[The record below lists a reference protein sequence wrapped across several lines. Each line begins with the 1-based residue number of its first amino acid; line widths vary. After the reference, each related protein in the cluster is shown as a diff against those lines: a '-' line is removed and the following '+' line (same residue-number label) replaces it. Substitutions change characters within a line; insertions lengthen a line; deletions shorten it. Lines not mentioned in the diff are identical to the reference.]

1 MRDVLLLRHGQA
13 AGIHPAAALLPEGEA
28 QALQVAE
35 YLGPWVSRGLQVVSS
50 PYHRAQETARLI
62 ATRWGLTPLTP
73 LPALMPDGD
82 ERAAREALEGLG
94 GEAPLLVV
102 SHRPLLPRLAQ
113 RLAGVLAPFPTA
125 GGLVLALDDWAPQG
139 AHLSYWLDP
148 TGVQR

>member
-73 LPALMPDGD
+73 LPELMPDGD
-82 ERAAREALEGLG
+82 ERAARQALEGLG

-125 GGLVLALDDWAPQG
+125 GGLVLELDDWAPQG

>member
-35 YLGPWVSRGLQVVSS
+35 YLGPWASQGLQVVSS

-73 LPALMPDGD
+73 LPELMPDGD
-82 ERAAREALEGLG
+82 ERAARQALEGLG

-139 AHLSYWLDP
+139 ARLAYWLDP
-148 TGVQR
+148 TGIQR

>member
-35 YLGPWVSRGLQVVSS
+35 YLGPWASQGLQVVSS

-73 LPALMPDGD
+73 LPELMPDGD
-82 ERAAREALEGLG
+82 ERAARQALEGLG

-125 GGLVLALDDWAPQG
+125 GGLVLELDDWAPQG